1 MPLIFL
7 LTKNTP
13 RSNFKITSIMN
24 EVEFQWR
31 KQMVAI
37 LTKLIEDHPMSGA
50 FVHSTADE
58 PFFEDSVNFSNL
70 RNDLCRMRDMFKD
83 MNYFAAMAKE
93 D

>member
-37 LTKLIEDHPMSGA
+37 LAKLIEDHPMSEE
-50 FVHSTADE
+50 FVNSTADQ
-58 PFFEDSVNFSNL
+58 PFFKDSVNFSNL
-70 RNDLCRMRDMFKD
+70 RHELCRMRDMFKD
-83 MNYFAAMAKE
+83 MNHFGAMAKE